1 MTATYAEPPRR
12 LRWRDVP
19 GEVSMV
25 AAPPPKLTE
34 ITETPDNRWF
44 APEKLHPVNQGIGIL
59 SIAVVLVVAI
69 QNAGKLKPL
78 VMAYFGRAPRDGA
91 SDAPRAFVPPPEPT
105 PEDKRTEQLIEVISD
120 MAKKLQRV
128 EQGVHN
134 VSAEVSVLDKRIGR
148 IEDRLTSAVTRE
160 EMRIALDLVS
170 ELAKAR

>member
-1 MTATYAEPPRR
+1 
-12 LRWRDVP
+12 
-19 GEVSMV
+19 MV

-44 APEKLHPVNQGIGIL
+44 APEKLWAGTHPINQGIAIL
-59 SIAVVLVVAI
+59 AAAVVMVVAI

-78 VMAYFGRAPRDGA
+78 VMAYFGRAPREGT

-105 PEDKRTEQLIEVISD
+105 EADKRNEEVLSILSD

-128 EQGVHN
+128 DQNVHN
-134 VSAEVSVLDKRIGR
+134 VVAEVRLLESGVGDLKRRIGD
-148 IEDRLTSAVTRE
+148 IEGRLTTAVTRE

-170 ELAKAR
+170 ELVKAR